1 MLGAGARPD
10 YVTLIGLIF
19 ACSHAGL
26 VESGRVHFESME
38 KVYGIT
44 PGPEHYSCMVDLL
57 GRCGRVEEAVELL
70 GRMDGEPDA
79 TVWKSL
85 LAACRVH
92 RNIPLA
98 ERAAEC
104 LFKLAPE
111 DAVPYVMLANVYTAA
126 GRWLDVARVRS
137 LMRARG
143 VSKEPGWSWME
154 EGGAVHAFKAGDRD
168 HAQAKEIFAKVRE
181 MMQRIKEEGYAADT
195 GFALHDE
202 EEEGKAEEL
211 AVHSERL
218 AVAFGLINSA
228 SHAYSPLKSSG
239 YRDDNPQTEGGIYP
253 SVLGL
258 ESLPSAKIK
267 LCRGIN
273 SDQEEGEIGEIE
285 GCRSSYPLRQ
295 DCASA

>member
-1 MLGAGARPD
+1 
-10 YVTLIGLIF
+10 
-19 ACSHAGL
+19 
-26 VESGRVHFESME
+26 
-38 KVYGIT
+38 
-44 PGPEHYSCMVDLL
+44 
-57 GRCGRVEEAVELL
+57 
-70 GRMDGEPDA
+70 
-79 TVWKSL
+79 
-85 LAACRVH
+85 
-92 RNIPLA
+92 
-98 ERAAEC
+98 
-104 LFKLAPE
+104 
-111 DAVPYVMLANVYTAA
+111 MLANVYTAA
-126 GRWLDVARVRS
+126 GRWLDIARVRS

-143 VSKEPGWSWME
+143 VSKEPRWSWME
-154 EGGAVHAFKAGDRD
+154 EGGAVHAFKARDRD

-181 MMQRIKEEGYAADT
+181 MMQRIKEEGYAVDT

-228 SHAYSPLKSSG
+228 SHGKPIRVYKNLRVCGDCHTALKLIAKVYDKVIILRDANCFHHMRDGICSCGDYCFVAYSPLKSSG

-253 SVLGL
+253 SVLGH

-267 LCRGIN
+267 LCRGIS